1 MNSKINSPVNSDFII
16 RDFKDEDFDEVAGLW
31 ESTGMGRRERGDG
44 KEVIIRT
51 LRAGGS
57 LLVMVEKNSGI
68 ICGTSWITCDG
79 RRTYLH
85 HFGILPSFQGKG
97 LANLL
102 MEATMEK
109 LREKGLQAKLEVHRS
124 NHRAVNL
131 YKKFGFGYL
140 GDYDVYIKRD
150 I

>member
-1 MNSKINSPVNSDFII
+1 MSGKVFRSGKKDFII
-16 RDFKDEDFDEVAGLW
+16 RDYKQDDFGEVARLW
-31 ESTGMGRRERGDG
+31 ESTGMGRPERGDSN
-44 KEVIIRT
+44 EVILRT
-51 LRAGGS
+51 LKAGGA
-57 LLVMVEKNSGI
+57 LLVMVEKDSGT
-68 ICGTSWITCDG
+68 ICGTSWITSDG

-85 HFGILPSFQGKG
+85 HFGILPSFQGRG

-109 LREKGLQAKLEVHRS
+109 VRETGLQAKLEVHRS

>member
-1 MNSKINSPVNSDFII
+1 MSGKVFRSGKKDFII
-16 RDFKDEDFDEVAGLW
+16 RDYKQDDFREVARLW
-31 ESTGMGRRERGDG
+31 ESTGMGRPERSDSN
-44 KEVIIRT
+44 EVILRT
-51 LRAGGS
+51 LKTGGA
-57 LLVMVEKNSGI
+57 LLVMVEKDSGT
-68 ICGTSWITCDG
+68 ICGTSWITSDG

-85 HFGILPSFQGKG
+85 HFGILPSFQGRG

-102 MEATMEK
+102 MEATLEK
-109 LREKGLQAKLEVHRS
+109 VRDAGLQAKLEVHRS
-124 NHRAVNL
+124 NHRAVSL